1 MLRSGSHLGEFKTK
15 NKQQGGEG
23 KKKWGEVGKG
33 PLSHVVASLPSA
45 DVVFNEQAL
54 AAVMEIKTLSDRF
67 RWPAEICP
75 APPY

>member
-1 MLRSGSHLGEFKTK
+1 MRRSGSHLGEFKGK
-15 NKQQGGEG
+15 KKKQSDAK

-33 PLSHVVASLPSA
+33 PLTDVVAGLPSA
-45 DVVFNEQAL
+45 DVVFNEHAL

>member
-1 MLRSGSHLGEFKTK
+1 MRRAAFRLTSSGIFFK
-15 NKQQGGEG
+15 KQTRWRREE
-23 KKKWGEVGKG
+23 EVGRG

-54 AAVMEIKTLSDRF
+54 AAAMEIKTLPDRF